1 MTDEE
6 FLAVLE
12 RCELA
17 AEAFTHA
24 AHLRA
29 GYLCL
34 RAGGFDAALGR
45 MRSAIQRYAAHL
57 GKPDKYHETITVAY
71 LALIHQRLSEGGDAG
86 DWASSRSKIRTCSS
100 AICCC
105 GTTAG
110 RARVRPRSAVFIL
123 PRRKLPR
130 RSTAGRLRNLA
141 PRRAEAFVTAASAVE
156 KGILRRHRAAGVD
169 ADDILRARR
178 HHHDAIDERAK
189 DDAVAG
195 FRHGL
200 APLDRRSAAPECSS
214 TD

>member
-71 LALIHQRLSEGGDAG
+71 LTLIHQRLSEGGEAR
-86 DWASSRSKIRTCSS
+86 DWASFQEQNPDLLERDLLLRHYRRSELESDL
-100 AICCC
+100 
-105 GTTAG
+105 
-110 RARVRPRSAVFIL
+110 ARRVFIL
-123 PRRKLPR
+123 PRREGHSGP
-130 RSTAGRLRNLA
+130 TPGGRN
-141 PRRAEAFVTAASAVE
+141 
-156 KGILRRHRAAGVD
+156 
-169 ADDILRARR
+169 
-178 HHHDAIDERAK
+178 
-189 DDAVAG
+189 
-195 FRHGL
+195 
-200 APLDRRSAAPECSS
+200 
-214 TD
+214 